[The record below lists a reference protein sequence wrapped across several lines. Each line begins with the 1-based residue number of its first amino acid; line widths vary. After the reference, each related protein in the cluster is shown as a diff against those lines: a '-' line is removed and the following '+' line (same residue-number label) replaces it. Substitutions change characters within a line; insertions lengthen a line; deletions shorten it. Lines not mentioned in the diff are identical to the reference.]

1 MTRLSSKRAVIHRR
15 NLMRSLVT
23 QKAVGLKRY
32 RSAQRTWMTS
42 LLQRTRN
49 KGQGT
54 GRATKKTFKQ
64 VIPQEQVTFR
74 GIYYGAIAR
83 VEEKI

>member
-1 MTRLSSKRAVIHRR
+1 MIRLSSKRAVIHRR

-32 RSAQRTWMTS
+32 RLAQRIWTTT

-49 KGQGT
+49 RGRGI

-64 VIPQEQVTFR
+64 VIPQEQVTYR

-83 VEEKI
+83 AEEKI

>member
-1 MTRLSSKRAVIHRR
+1 MTRLSSKRALIHRR
-15 NLMRSLVT
+15 NLMRYLVT

-32 RSAQRTWMTS
+32 PLERRTWMTT

-49 KGQGT
+49 KGQGI

-64 VIPQEQVTFR
+64 VIPQEQVTYR

-83 VEEKI
+83 AEEKI